1 MDSQKYELFL
11 GYGVIMGVMGH
22 GVMHS
27 SGIHKSTEIVYSSYV
42 FTPLCVF
49 SKRPEATCINISD
62 TSNAGG
68 VWNHKIDLRFIFW
81 VIDFTRST
89 LPEKART

>member
-1 MDSQKYELFL
+1 MGLWIPKDMNFSWGMGLW
-11 GYGVIMGVMGH
+11 GYAFFWY
-22 GVMHS
+22 
-27 SGIHKSTEIVYSSYV
+27 KSTEIVYNSYV